1 MFTPARGS
9 PREIFPL
16 GRLFSHRS
24 ASMNAAGPRAASV
37 RLRPS
42 DVVEEAT
49 LQAQRAHALPGHEI
63 LEILRSSR
71 FVRGETKSNF
81 N

>member
-1 MFTPARGS
+1 MLTPARGS

-24 ASMNAAGPRAASV
+24 ASMNAAGPHRCDSGRAMS
-37 RLRPS
+37 LRRRRS
-42 DVVEEAT
+42 KLIE
-49 LQAQRAHALPGHEI
+49 LPGDEI

-81 N
+81 S